1 MTGHLLAASPPPS
14 PSPRSSPRRPTHMQ
28 RLHPPRRTP
37 TRHSIRNRI
46 RILAAVTPRRR
57 ATLSRHRC
65 CRHGARWSLP
75 DQLCQFSC
83 QLTCAMRM
91 PCACVLAASLTLHTH
106 TSLCTPLCVPCPS
119 ACSSDLSC
127 CVPRLLSSLHLIHD
141 TCCVCVPARPPL
153 VSLASRSRGLSP
165 LFTSV
170 T

>member
-57 ATLSRHRC
+57 ATRIDAAATVPVGRC
-65 CRHGARWSLP
+65 QSS
-75 DQLCQFSC
+75 CQFSC
-83 QLTCAMRM
+83 QLNCAMRM
-91 PCACVLAASLTLHTH
+91 PCACMAVR
-106 TSLCTPLCVPCPS
+106 SLCTLLHVALHPALRPVPVRVSRISVPLFPC
-119 ACSSDLSC
+119 LS
-127 CVPRLLSSLHLIHD
+127 LLHLSHD
-141 TCCVCVPARPPL
+141 TCRVCAGSPP
-153 VSLASRSRGLSP
+153 SRLASRRVGLGLSSP
-165 LFTSV
+165 LDHSFSV